1 MSGVTDSLARRAGLP
16 VALAFAVIAMAGC
29 TTPGDVADEVSEQME
44 KERDRQ
50 NAERSHREGM
60 GSLEDRR

>member
-1 MSGVTDSLARRAGLP
+1 MSGATDALMRRAGL
-16 VALAFAVIAMAGC
+16 VVVLAFAVGAVAGC
-29 TTPGDVADEVSEQME
+29 TTPGDIADEVSEQAE